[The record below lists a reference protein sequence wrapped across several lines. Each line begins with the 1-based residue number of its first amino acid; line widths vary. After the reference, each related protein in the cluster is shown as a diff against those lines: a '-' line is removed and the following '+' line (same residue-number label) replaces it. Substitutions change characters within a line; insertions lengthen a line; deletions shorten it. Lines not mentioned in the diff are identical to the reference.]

1 LDKRIDP
8 LVRHDGKEGTMS
20 EPRQSGG
27 WHPEDSSAE
36 EGLRVIENPYYSP
49 EMQGP
54 YELFSLG
61 DFVFEEGDTLWDCKL
76 AYATF
81 GELNEAKDNAI
92 LITTWYSGTHRSF
105 ADLYIGAEHALNP
118 EKYFIV
124 VVNQLGNGL
133 SSSPHNTD
141 GPHARTRF
149 PRVRI
154 GDDVRAQE
162 QLLRERFGIEELQ
175 LVTGGSM
182 GAQQTYE
189 WAIRFPEKVK
199 RAAPIAGTAKNTP
212 HDFIYTE
219 ALKEAITSDPS
230 FRGGW
235 YESSSDVRAGLAR
248 HARLWSVMGFSTEF
262 WKGEEWRALGFDSA
276 DDFQVGFVDAYF
288 EPMDPNDLLCVAWK
302 WQQGDVSRH
311 TDGDLAA
318 ALGRIQAR
326 TFVIAIDEDMIS
338 PVRDCVAEQELI
350 PDSELRVVESMGG
363 HLGLFAFEPGYMKQ
377 IDRHLGELL
386 DHPAPAM
393 ERPDPSP
400 SVGTTQPLAEAGVGP
415 QR

>member
-1 LDKRIDP
+1 
-8 LVRHDGKEGTMS
+8 MS
-20 EPRQSGG
+20 EPRQSEG
-27 WHPEDSSAE
+27 WQLEESGAE
-36 EGLRVIENPYYSP
+36 AGEGLRVIENPYYSP

-61 DFVFEEGDTLWDCKL
+61 DFVLEEGDTLRDCEL

-81 GELNEAKDNAI
+81 GGLNEAKDNAI

-105 ADLYIGAEHALNP
+105 ADFYIGAEHALNP

-124 VVNQLGNGL
+124 VINQLGNGL

-141 GPHARTRF
+141 GPHAMGRF
-149 PRVRI
+149 PHVRI

-162 QLLRERFGIEELQ
+162 QLLREGFGIEELQ

-189 WAIRFPEKVK
+189 WAVRFPEKVK
-199 RAAPIAGTAKNTP
+199 RAAPLAGTAKITP
-212 HDFIYTE
+212 HDFIYAE
-219 ALKEAITSDPS
+219 ALKEAISSDPA

-235 YESSSDVRAGLAR
+235 YESSSEMRAGLAR

-262 WKGEEWRALGFDSA
+262 WRREQWRSLGFGSA
-276 DDFQVGFVDAYF
+276 DDFQGGFVDAYF
-288 EPMDPNDLLCVAWK
+288 EPMDPNDLLCMAWK

-318 ALGRIQAR
+318 ALGRIKAR
-326 TFVIAIDEDMIS
+326 TFVMPIDEDMVS

-350 PDSELRVVESMGG
+350 PGSELRVVESTGG
-363 HLGLFAFEPGYMKQ
+363 HLGLFAFEPGYMEQ
-377 IDRHLGELL
+377 IDRHVGELL
-386 DHPAPAM
+386 DRPAPAM
-393 ERPDPSP
+393 ERSDLSS
-400 SVGTTQPLAEAGVGP
+400 SVGTI
-415 QR
+415 